1 MLELARIHEV
11 PVIADLH
18 GGHLR
23 RVLAHGPW
31 LVKPSLDEFHE
42 LISRHTDT
50 LRERALVCQ
59 ALSRESGVIL
69 ALSMSAEGLLV
80 TGPGVQWLLESPP
93 LDVHLPGGR
102 GRNAIGCGDALVGAL
117 AFEYC
122 ATRDLAAA
130 VKLGVAAAH
139 TNLGTFGPSQI
150 DPEETR
156 RLAKAIALEVVDTS

>member
-1 MLELARIHEV
+1 M
-11 PVIADLH
+11 
-18 GGHLR
+18 
-23 RVLAHGPW
+23 
-31 LVKPSLDEFHE
+31 DEFHE

-50 LRERALVCQ
+50 LGERALACQ
-59 ALSRESGVIL
+59 ALSRESGAIL

-80 TGPGVQWLLESPP
+80 TGPGVQWLLEPPP
-93 LDVHLPGGR
+93 LDVHLPGGH

-122 ATRDLAAA
+122 STRDLASAA
-130 VKLGVAAAH
+130 RLGVAAAH
-139 TNLGTFGPSQI
+139 TNLGTFGASQI